1 MYVRVCVYV
10 CVCVGTCM
18 SVWDRE
24 TLKYIYSSEPRKKVL
39 ALQYH
44 TAITSNNNNNNG
56 NNAILKYSVL
66 PMSKAIRK
74 ALMGNVSQF
83 RAFLCFPQ
91 A

>member
-1 MYVRVCVYV
+1 MCV
-10 CVCVGTCM
+10 CVCTCM

-24 TLKYIYSSEPRKKVL
+24 RETLKYVYSSEPRKKVL

-44 TAITSNNNNNNG
+44 TAITSNNNNNDS